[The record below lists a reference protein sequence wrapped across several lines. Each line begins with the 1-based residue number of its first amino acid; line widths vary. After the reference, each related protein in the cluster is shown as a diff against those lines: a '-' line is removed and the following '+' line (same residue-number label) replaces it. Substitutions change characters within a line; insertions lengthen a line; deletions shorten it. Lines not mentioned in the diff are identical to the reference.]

1 MFCWQLLATKL
12 APLLRRLLPCLTAPK
27 LQFRPIL
34 RIRLRCRVESGH
46 VRIRFAATIIA
57 AVRSERFSEFGSAT
71 FRQHQVTQIADS
83 AHLAPLRVPAA
94 RMSEQT
100 PRCRL
105 DRRRRPRIGSADAS
119 GLWPKI
125 QMLSEMQQSFISLHL
140 YLPILRPSRRKT
152 EALRR
157 AGSGPSGFRYQ

>member
-1 MFCWQLLATKL
+1 MVPTSNCHKGCSDRSSIHPRCQCRALMCRCSRHISAFSILPSVSKLGAVSCRWHQL
-12 APLLRRLLPCLTAPK
+12 C
-27 LQFRPIL
+27 
-34 RIRLRCRVESGH
+34 
-46 VRIRFAATIIA
+46 
-57 AVRSERFSEFGSAT
+57 
-71 FRQHQVTQIADS
+71 QIADS

-157 AGSGPSGFRYQ
+157 AGSGPSGFRYL